1 MISKVGYVLGI
12 RRWVE
17 PETLRRRPCFL
28 AGLDYCLVFCFGAAM
43 KIFTLEHAP
52 ASYFADFVLYPTAI
66 LASFIALLVYAPSTH
81 WLGLALACVLGL
93 AAWSL
98 MEYVLHRYVLR
109 SEERRVGKECVSTCR
124 SRWSAYH

>member
-1 MISKVGYVLGI
+1 
-12 RRWVE
+12 
-17 PETLRRRPCFL
+17 
-28 AGLDYCLVFCFGAAM
+28 M

-98 MEYVLHRYVLR
+98 MEYVLHRYVLHGIEPFKGWH
-109 SEERRVGKECVSTCR
+109 EEHNNRPFALIGTSTLARDRKTRVSGQSGHVSVVIGGRRIN
-124 SRWSAYH
+124 